1 MTTKYDLPPTNLYGI
16 LAEFFKKTPQPLDL
30 HHLVLRSM
38 AGCGK
43 GFICGSP
50 SPHVR

>member
-1 MTTKYDLPPTNLYGI
+1 MTTEYASPPTNLYGI
-16 LAEFFKKTPQPLDL
+16 LAERAQKTHQPLDM

-50 SPHVR
+50 SPHAR